1 MDSEL
6 FGQKLVNQGLHELN
20 RVKQE
25 RINIGN
31 TDVGPSAKGGIPAEL
46 ILRHKNNALAQQLEE
61 ANAALAQAN
70 ELVADWQSAME
81 AWKDLAITL
90 REEIK
95 ACPNHEA
102 HKFGKADKAVLV
114 EHMNKKEDEERVKR
128 KLKPKYKK

>member
-1 MDSEL
+1 MNQSMDTKN
-6 FGQKLVNQGLHELN
+6 FGKSLLLTGEYQ
-20 RVKQE
+20 
-25 RINIGN
+25 I
-31 TDVGPSAKGGIPAEL
+31 
-46 ILRHKNNALAQQLEE
+46 NALKTQQIAMLQSEVSDKNKLAEE
-61 ANAALAQAN
+61 LARAKAALAQAN

-102 HKFGKADKAVLV
+102 HKFGKADKEVLV

>member
-1 MDSEL
+1 MDGEL
-6 FGQKLVNQGLHELN
+6 FGQKLVNQGLHEIIKA
-20 RVKQE
+20 KQE

-31 TDVGPSAKGGIPAEL
+31 TDVGPSAKGGIPNEL
-46 ILRHKNNALAQQLEE
+46 ILRHKNNALAKQLEE

-81 AWKDLAITL
+81 AWKDLAVTL

-102 HKFGKADKAVLV
+102 HKFGKDKDARV
-114 EHMNKKEDEERVKR
+114 EHFNKKETEERVKR
-128 KLKPKYKK
+128 KLKPKQYK

>member
-1 MDSEL
+1 MDGEL
-6 FGQKLVNQGLHELN
+6 FGQKLVNQGLHEIIKA
-20 RVKQE
+20 KQE

-102 HKFGKADKAVLV
+102 HKFGKDDEARKN
-114 EHMNKKEDEERVKR
+114 HIHNKEDEERVKR